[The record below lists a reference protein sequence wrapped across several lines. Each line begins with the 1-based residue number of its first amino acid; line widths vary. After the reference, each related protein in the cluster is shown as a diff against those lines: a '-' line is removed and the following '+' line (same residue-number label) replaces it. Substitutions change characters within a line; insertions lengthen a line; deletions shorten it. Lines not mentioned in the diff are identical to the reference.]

1 MPSLQNIIIAIL
13 TFILIAV
20 IIAYIAS
27 MGVKNKEIERLGVL
41 NTQLNEQIGQAEAS
55 MKLQNMQIE
64 QFKVDIAK
72 AEASY
77 NEGLRALEDKYAE
90 KFAANYDNA
99 TCQEM
104 LSIIDKNQKDFLYD
118 R

>member
-27 MGVKNKEIERLGVL
+27 MGVKNKEIERLGRL
-41 NTQLNEQIGQAEAS
+41 NMQLNAQIGQAEAS

-72 AEASY
+72 AEVSY

-90 KFAANYDNA
+90 KLTTNYDNA
-99 TCQEM
+99 TCQE
-104 LSIIDKNQKDFLYD
+104 IINMINKNQRDFLYD